1 MKMNRFQAPKKQTQS
16 NPIKPCPACPLPNR
30 LLPLFGVGSAVE
42 WANFKNFHAQTQD
55 SFKNPVHKIFELTF
69 GIAAI
74 CCGQDYEK
82 TPKFENKK
90 VDNYPGW

>member
-1 MKMNRFQAPKKQTQS
+1 MKPPSGPKKT
-16 NPIKPCPACPLPNR
+16 NPIKPNSNPVL
-30 LLPLFGVGSAVE
+30 SAVE

-69 GIAAI
+69 GFTTI
-74 CCGQDYEK
+74 CCSGAYEK

-90 VDNYPGW
+90 VDNRLDGC